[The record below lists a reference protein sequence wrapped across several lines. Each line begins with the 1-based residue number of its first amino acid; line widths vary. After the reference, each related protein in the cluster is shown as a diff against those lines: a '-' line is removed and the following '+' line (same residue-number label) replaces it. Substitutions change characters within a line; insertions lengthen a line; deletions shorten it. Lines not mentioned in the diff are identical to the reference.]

1 MKTNKLFKWSHYLR
15 RLLLGNR
22 VEPETPRINYGF
34 MGLCISQNTHNLVTS

>member
-1 MKTNKLFKWSHYLR
+1 MQTNKLFRWSRYLV

-22 VEPETPRINYGF
+22 VEPETTRVNYGF